1 MQVNESIMDR
11 VLRAIGGV
19 VVLYF
24 SYMAFTGWIQI
35 VGYVVAVVLI
45 FTAITG
51 FCALYKVFGINTN
64 KGH

>member
-11 VLRAIGGV
+11 ILRAIGGF

-24 SYMAFTGWIQI
+24 AYTLFTGWIQI
-35 VGYVVAVVLI
+35 VGYIVAIIFL

-51 FCALYKVFGINTN
+51 FCALYKVFGINTA
-64 KGH
+64 KTQ